1 VETRGDLLVV
11 YDVSMYKDS
20 NQQRPLYSILCTP
33 RPARD
38 LPIGSDLAVK
48 VDAIYPPWLDYP
60 GEVRTDRVNS
70 SNPSVVYVVSVDHRD
85 SNR

>member
-1 VETRGDLLVV
+1 METRGDLLVV
-11 YDVSMYKDS
+11 FDSAMYKDS
-20 NQQRPLYSILCTP
+20 TGDCIAYCTP

-48 VDAIYPPWLDYP
+48 VARFIPLDYP